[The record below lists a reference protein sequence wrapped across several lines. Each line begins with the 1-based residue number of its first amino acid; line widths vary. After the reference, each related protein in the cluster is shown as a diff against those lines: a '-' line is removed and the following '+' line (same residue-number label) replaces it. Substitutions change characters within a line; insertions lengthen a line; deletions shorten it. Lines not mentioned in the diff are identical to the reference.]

1 MTRYRIV
8 SLNEK
13 AEPMVRIVKYH
24 PALVALHWAMALLIV
39 TSLALGALKMAPL
52 ANSDPMKLEA
62 LRAHMAGGL
71 FILALL
77 LTRIAVRLRSSRPP
91 AAPTG
96 TALFDRIAPVSHGA
110 LYLLVLGMTL
120 SGLTLALQAGLF
132 PIVYAGR
139 GQLPPS
145 LWVFPVRSLH
155 FWISRSLMLLIGLH
169 LAAVAYHLLVVR
181 DRLLGRMW
189 FGRRRIGEA

>member
-1 MTRYRIV
+1 
-8 SLNEK
+8 
-13 AEPMVRIVKYH
+13 MVRVVKYH

-39 TSLALGALKMAPL
+39 VSLALGALKMAPL

-77 LTRIAVRLRSSRPP
+77 LARIAVRMRSARPP
-91 AAPTG
+91 AASTG
-96 TALFDRIAPVSHGA
+96 TALFDRIAPISHGL

-132 PIVYAGR
+132 GIVYAGHGR
-139 GQLPPS
+139 LPPS

-181 DRLLGRMW
+181 DRLFGRMW
-189 FGRRRIGEA
+189 FGPRRVRET